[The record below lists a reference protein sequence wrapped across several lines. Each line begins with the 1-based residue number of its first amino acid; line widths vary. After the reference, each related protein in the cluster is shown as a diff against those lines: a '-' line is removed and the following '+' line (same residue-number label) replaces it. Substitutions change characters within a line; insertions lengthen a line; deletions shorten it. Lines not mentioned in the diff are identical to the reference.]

1 MNDSHNH
8 AWTHDHVYLGEGHSR
23 AERRTLFVVYL
34 TAAFMVVEIVAGLVF
49 GSMALLA
56 DGVHMAT
63 HVGALGLAAWAYWMA
78 RRHAKNRYFTFGSGK
93 FGDLAGFA
101 SALILGIIAIG
112 VGFESVMRIYQ
123 PVQIQYLE
131 AMIVAAIGLGV
142 NILSAFMLHD
152 DHDHRHEH
160 DHDDD
165 DDHDHADDHSHAKA
179 GHQDHNLRAAYV
191 HVLADAATSVLALV
205 ALGLGATFGWRE
217 LDPIVGI
224 LGAIVISRWAVQ
236 LLKQTA
242 FVLLDVEDHP
252 ELAGEIRNT
261 LQNELGLQVA
271 DLHLWRLG
279 PGHRG
284 LIVSLV
290 SGGPCTSEE
299 IKNVLRAR
307 HTGLSHVT
315 IEVAICEECAPQ
327 TIKAAE

>member
-8 AWTHDHVYLGEGHSR
+8 AWTHDHVYLGEHHSR

-112 VGFESVMRIYQ
+112 VGFESVMRIYE
-123 PVQIQYLE
+123 PVPIQYLE

-142 NILSAFMLHD
+142 NIVSALMLHD
-152 DHDHRHEH
+152 GHHDH
-160 DHDDD
+160 DHDDRDHD
-165 DDHDHADDHSHAKA
+165 DDHDHAHDKA
-179 GHQDHNLRAAYV
+179 GHHHDHNLRAAYV
-191 HVLADAATSVLALV
+191 HVLADAATSLLALA
-205 ALGLGATFGWRE
+205 ALGLGAAFGWSA

-224 LGAIVISRWAVQ
+224 LGAIVISRWAVD
-236 LLKQTA
+236 LLKQTGL
-242 FVLLDVEDHP
+242 VLLDVEDHP
-252 ELAGEIRNT
+252 GMARDIRGT
-261 LQNELGLQVA
+261 LENELGLQVA

-299 IKNVLRAR
+299 IKNILRAR

-315 IEVAICEECAPQ
+315 IEVAVCEECAPQ
-327 TIKAAE
+327 TTKAAE